1 MKMMPVRCIVCQLCL
16 YGDQDL
22 VFGFPTTG
30 SFNFLFYT
38 TTLSSGAGKLSTTHV
53 FIDVYNGIITAV
65 VDLTLK

>member
-1 MKMMPVRCIVCQLCL
+1 M
-16 YGDQDL
+16 
-22 VFGFPTTG
+22 FGFPTTG

-53 FIDVYNGIITAV
+53 FIDVYNGMITAV